1 VASVSPDAASATLA
15 APDSPER
22 GVLHTQEEGSSVPAP
37 RFKQLKHAYGFDD
50 VAIVPGEVTINPELV
65 EIGLNIGPYHF
76 GLPFIASAMDAVVD
90 PDFALLMHE
99 AGGLG
104 VLNHEGIWTR

>member
-1 VASVSPDAASATLA
+1 M
-15 APDSPER
+15 
-22 GVLHTQEEGSSVPAP
+22 PAP

-65 EIGLNIGPYHF
+65 EIGLDIGPYHF

-104 VLNHEGIWTR
+104 VLNLEGIWTRYDDPRPILDEVASVNRDEATAILAADVVS